1 MSFDNTQ
8 LTSAIGYD
16 VKNMRFRKPID
27 GSIPNSTV
35 VFKRVPIG
43 TRNPDGSYG
52 DLCIQT
58 PKRLFSFGLSPN
70 TNMNTGKTDGYTLS
84 LCLYNKDAPTDEE
97 KAWVDTFNRIVDNI
111 KDYILSHRDE
121 IEKYELEAGDLK
133 KLNPLYYKKEKG
145 KIVDGSGPVLYPKVL
160 QNKKTDT
167 ITTPFCDENG
177 KDIDPMTLLN
187 KRCWANA
194 VIKIESIFIGA
205 KISLQIK
212 VYEAQV
218 KMLDSAPKRLLQK
231 MVETN
236 DNVVYDAPV
245 ESNSSSANNDED
257 DESIKGS
264 DDEDEEEKETVAAVA
279 APVPVAKAPVRRAG
293 ARKA

>member
-8 LTSAIGYD
+8 LTSATGYD

-43 TRNPDGSYG
+43 TRNPDGSFG

-97 KAWVDTFNRIVDNI
+97 KAWVETFNRIVDHI

-121 IEKYELEAGDLK
+121 VEKYELEAADLK

-145 KIVDGSGPVLYPKVL
+145 KIVEGSGPVLYPKVL

-167 ITTPFCDENG
+167 ITTPFCDETG

-245 ESNSSSANNDED
+245 EASSAANDD
-257 DESIKGS
+257 DSIKGS
-264 DDEDEEEKETVAAVA
+264 DDDDDEDEEKESAPAAVA
-279 APVPVAKAPVRRAG
+279 PAPVVAKAPVRRAG

>member
-264 DDEDEEEKETVAAVA
+264 DDEDEEKETVAAVA

>member
-16 VKNMRFRKPID
+16 VKNMRFRKPVD

-35 VFKRVPIG
+35 VFKRIPIG
-43 TRNPDGSYG
+43 TRNPDGSFG
-52 DLCIQT
+52 DLVIQT
-58 PKRLFSFGLSPN
+58 TNRLFSFGLSPN

-84 LCLYNKDAPTDEE
+84 LCLYNKDSPTEEE

-145 KIVDGSGPVLYPKVL
+145 KIVDGAGPVLYPKVL

-187 KRCWANA
+187 KRCWSKA

-245 ESNSSSANNDED
+245 ESAKSSSAND
-257 DESIKGS
+257 DDDDSIKGS
-264 DDEDEEEKETVAAVA
+264 DDEDEDEKETVAAVA
-279 APVPVAKAPVRRAG
+279 APVPASKAPVRRAG
-293 ARKA
+293 GRKA

>member
-8 LTSAIGYD
+8 LTSANGYD

-177 KDIDPMTLLN
+177 KDIDPMNLLN

-245 ESNSSSANNDED
+245 ESKSSSANDEED

-264 DDEDEEEKETVAAVA
+264 DDDDEEKETVAAFA